1 MTSWH
6 PALIHYPI
14 ALVAVAALFQLLA
27 LIWPERRFT
36 VSALIALGAGG
47 LVAVA
52 AAVTGTAQEEA
63 VRELSGI
70 AETLERH
77 EDLGT
82 LSAVLM
88 NALALGGLYLYLKE
102 KLPAPLFLVLLVRL
116 SGLLILTGHWGG
128 LLVFQYG
135 AGLQTP
141 VALPGII
148 P

>member
-102 KLPAPLFLVLLVRL
+102 KLPAPLFLVLLVLL

-128 LLVFQYG
+128 LLVFQDG
-135 AGLQTP
+135 AGFQTP
-141 VALPGII
+141 VALPGIS

>member
-88 NALALGGLYLYLKE
+88 NSLALGGLYLYLKE
-102 KLPAPLFLVLLVRL
+102 KLPAPLFLVLLVLL
-116 SGLLILTGHWGG
+116 SGLLVLTGHWGG

-135 AGLQTP
+135 AGFQTP
-141 VALPGII
+141 VALPGIS